1 MLTILNMSFRISFY
15 KLPKDK
21 VGDNATDADVAK
33 LCEPIIDESGYH
45 CGYPML
51 ENNILE
57 CIAYDTSTDVYL
69 DNAKEPNKLLTNLI
83 PDDPDIIIG
92 IVTKGQLVNWIRGCE
107 LRHKKY
113 LEHYLAKTDDDT
125 EFKIDPLSDFRYR
138 LGMANICNIEDFL
151 NNPEYKHKVSPYS
164 GWSDA
169 MFNFIALYRFF
180 DFENNY
186 LIVYGG

>member
-1 MLTILNMSFRISFY
+1 MSFRISFY

-21 VGDNATDADVAK
+21 VGENATDADVAK
-33 LCEPIIDESGYH
+33 LCEPIMDKNACH
-45 CGYPML
+45 CGYPIL

-57 CIAYDTSTDVYL
+57 CIAYDTSTDVYF
-69 DNAKEPNKLLTNLI
+69 DNVKEPTKLLTNLI

-92 IVTKGQLVNWIRGCE
+92 IVSKNQLVNWIRGCE
-107 LRHKKY
+107 VKHKKY
-113 LEHYLAKTDDDT
+113 LEHYLTKSDDDT
-125 EFKIDPLSDFRYR
+125 EFKFPLSDFRYR
-138 LGMANICNIEDFL
+138 LVIANISDIEDFL
-151 NNPEYKHKVSPYS
+151 SNTTCKYKVSPYS

-169 MFNFIALYRFF
+169 MFNFIALYKFF